1 MARCTAPV
9 RGHRSAAAAADCPA
23 CGGRGYGY
31 GGRHS
36 SSYYDPPY
44 STSGIGVRT
53 HNSGGGRSS
62 GGARPRWSRAG
73 SSVSYTP
80 SQVASLTP
88 VRESVEK
95 TAIEQPDLRDC
106 FLCHAWDDRQGAAKE
121 LYELL
126 ETAGVKVWF
135 SEKDLGLGMPM
146 MRAIDKGLANSRIGL
161 VLVTPNLLRRL
172 PQEGVADKELS
183 ALLAGNR
190 LVPIVH
196 QTTYQELRNVSPLLA
211 SRSGLD
217 TSEDSMEVVATK
229 IAELVAIWV

>member
-9 RGHRSAAAAADCPA
+9 RGHNSAAAAANCPA
-23 CGGRGYGY
+23 CSSRGYRY
-31 GGRHS
+31 GGGY
-36 SSYYDPPY
+36 SYDSPY
-44 STSGIGVRT
+44 STSG
-53 HNSGGGRSS
+53 SGGSGYSNSSGVNRSS
-62 GGARPRWSRAG
+62 GGVRPRWSRAG

-80 SQVASLTP
+80 SQVVSLTP

-95 TAIEQPDLRDC
+95 TAVEQPDLRDC

-121 LYELL
+121 LYDLL
-126 ETAGVKVWF
+126 VAAGVKVWF
-135 SEKDLGLGMPM
+135 SEKDLGLGVPM

-196 QTTYQELRNVSPLLA
+196 QTTYTELRNVSPLLA

-217 TSEDSMEVVATK
+217 TGEDSMTVVATK
-229 IAELVAIWV
+229 IAELVAIWD